1 MIIGLVLERVMLNL
15 FFSNCTFRNSPASPG
30 INCNAKPEINIPK
43 LLLSGMIM
51 LEFFKSI
58 CQRANKTNQL
68 IVTRIKMGGRNS
80 ILKFA
85 NCSEIKFRSE
95 KDKKIEYNPMTD
107 MPTINIFFRLLEI
120 TSVYK

>member
-30 INCNAKPEINIPK
+30 INCNEKPEINIPK

-58 CQRANKTNQL
+58 CQRANKINQL

-85 NCSEIKFRSE
+85 N
-95 KDKKIEYNPMTD
+95 
-107 MPTINIFFRLLEI
+107 
-120 TSVYK
+120 